1 MEVQKLQLKTTQF
14 DQQLL
19 VQETILTIFPG
30 I

>member
-19 VQETILTIFPG
+19 VQEPILTIFPG